1 MLNFDSCTNILNLG
15 IDNWGQIKNQGDK
28 NALLSYINSE
38 EAFKDLDYRTAKLL
52 ETIMKVD
59 IPNDGGYNMCKAIE
73 DIKNDGRFEGKSET
87 LYELTQDGIITKE
100 IAANKLN
107 ITVKKFEKDMKAYF
121 AK

>member
-1 MLNFDSCTNILNLG
+1 
-15 IDNWGQIKNQGDK
+15 
-28 NALLSYINSE
+28 
-38 EAFKDLDYRTAKLL
+38 
-52 ETIMKVD
+52 MKVD

-73 DIKNDGRFEGKSET
+73 DIKNDGKREGLLEGEVKT
-87 LYELTQDGIITKE
+87 LYELTRDGIITKE

>member
-1 MLNFDSCTNILNLG
+1 
-15 IDNWGQIKNQGDK
+15 
-28 NALLSYINSE
+28 
-38 EAFKDLDYRTAKLL
+38 
-52 ETIMKVD
+52 MKVD

-87 LYELTQDGIITKE
+87 LYELTHDGIITKE

>member
-1 MLNFDSCTNILNLG
+1 MCINTREYIRDENNLNYHLITVT
-15 IDNWGQIKNQGDK
+15 
-28 NALLSYINSE
+28 SYE
-38 EAFKDLDYRTAKLL
+38 LL

-73 DIKNDGRFEGKSET
+73 DIKNDGKLEGLLEGEVKT
-87 LYELTQDGIITKE
+87 LYELTRDGIITKE
-100 IAANKLN
+100 TAANKLN